1 MALFLSIVLQMSIL
15 ESFRMDGSVA
25 IVTGSSRGI
34 GRGIA
39 LAFAEA
45 GANVVLVS
53 RTQDDLDRVAGEV
66 EALGSKA
73 TTVALDATD
82 LAALAALPQH
92 ALDTFGSVDVVVNNA
107 GGTMPRPM
115 LNTSSGFLERAFHF
129 NVTTAFE
136 LTKAATPALL
146 ETRGCVLNISSAMG
160 RLTDRG
166 MIAYGTAKGAL
177 AHMTRLTANELA
189 PKIRVN
195 AIAVGAVATDALA
208 TVTEDEGLRTQM
220 ESLTPLRRIG
230 SVDDIAAAALW
241 LCSPAGNYVTG
252 KVVEVDGGIES
263 PNLPLCLPDL

>member
-1 MALFLSIVLQMSIL
+1 
-15 ESFRMDGSVA
+15 MDGSVA

-45 GANVVLVS
+45 GANVLLAS
-53 RTQDDLDRVAGEV
+53 RTQDDLDQVAAEV
-66 EALGSKA
+66 EALGAKA
-73 TTVALDATD
+73 VTVALDATNLES
-82 LAALAALPQH
+82 LATLPAH
-92 ALDTFGSVDVVVNNA
+92 ALETFGRLDVVVNNA
-107 GGTMPRPM
+107 GGTMPRP
-115 LNTSSGFLERAFHF
+115 LLDTSAGFLGRAFHF

-146 ETRGCVLNISSAMG
+146 ETGGCVLNISSAMG

-166 MIAYGTAKGAL
+166 MLAYGTAKAAL
-177 AHMTRLTANELA
+177 AHMTRLAANELA

-208 TVTEDEGLRTQM
+208 TVTGDEGLRSRM

-230 SVDDIAAAALW
+230 EVDDIAAAALW
-241 LCSPAGNYVTG
+241 LCSPAGSYVTG
-252 KVVEVDGGIES
+252 KVLEVDGGIEA
-263 PNLPLCLPDL
+263 PNLPLGLPDL